1 MNKYI
6 VLSEKIWH
14 EDLFQILKEKYHNDS
29 WLLINRKEEFNISNL
44 QFHQPTKIFIPHW
57 SHIIPKE
64 IYENYECLVFHMTDL
79 PFGRGGSPLQNL
91 IVRGFKS
98 TKISAIKV
106 EKGIDTGPVYL
117 KRELNLEGT
126 ATTIFKRSTSVI
138 KEMIFQIID
147 QNIKPI
153 AQFGEITEFKR
164 RKPEESNMMDLNEL
178 DQVYDYIRMLDCEG
192 YPNAYVETKN
202 FKIEFFNADLKTNEK
217 TITAHV
223 RIVKK

>member
-1 MNKYI
+1 
-6 VLSEKIWH
+6 
-14 EDLFQILKEKYHNDS
+14 
-29 WLLINRKEEFNISNL
+29 
-44 QFHQPTKIFIPHW
+44 
-57 SHIIPKE
+57 
-64 IYENYECLVFHMTDL
+64 
-79 PFGRGGSPLQNL
+79 
-91 IVRGFKS
+91 
-98 TKISAIKV
+98 
-106 EKGIDTGPVYL
+106 
-117 KRELNLEGT
+117 
-126 ATTIFKRSTSVI
+126 
-138 KEMIFQIID
+138 MIFQIID

-164 RKPEESNMMDLNEL
+164 RKPEESNMMDLYEL